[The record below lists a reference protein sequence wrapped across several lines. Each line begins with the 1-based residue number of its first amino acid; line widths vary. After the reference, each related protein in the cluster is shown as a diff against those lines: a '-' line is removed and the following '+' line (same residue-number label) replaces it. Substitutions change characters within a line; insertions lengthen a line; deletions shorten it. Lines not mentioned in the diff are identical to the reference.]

1 MSLVAKVKSSKALN
15 HVVII
20 GMIPLI
26 FFSQQVGRNGHNG
39 LTVQYPVM
47 VGREFENGFAT
58 KKKILKIP
66 VSETLKKLGN
76 ALLYRVIQ

>member
-1 MSLVAKVKSSKALN
+1 MRTSLVAKVKSSKASN

-26 FFSQQVGRNGHNG
+26 FFFLQVGQNGHNG
-39 LTVQYPVM
+39 LTVQYLVM
-47 VGREFENGFAT
+47 VGREFDNGFAT

-66 VSETLKKLGN
+66 V
-76 ALLYRVIQ
+76 